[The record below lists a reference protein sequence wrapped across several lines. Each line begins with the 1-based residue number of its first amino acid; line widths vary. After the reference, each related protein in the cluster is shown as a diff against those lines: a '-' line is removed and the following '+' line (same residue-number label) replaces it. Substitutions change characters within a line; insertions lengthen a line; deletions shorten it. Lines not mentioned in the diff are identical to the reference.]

1 MANDTNIIG
10 REEVKET
17 NEKKLKS
24 ILDAMQGV
32 TLREWEKLRQVIDA
46 NFKNE
51 VAIQNAQIPMASP
64 EKLMDSYK
72 RLF

>member
-1 MANDTNIIG
+1 M
-10 REEVKET
+10 RET
-17 NEKKLKS
+17 NEKKIKS

-32 TLREWEKLRQVIDA
+32 TLQEWEKLRQVIDV

-51 VAIQNAQIPMASP
+51 AAIQNAQIPMASP

-72 RLF
+72 MLF